1 MTSRV
6 DSLGKYGLN
15 KDAAAFD
22 LAPGAFSDAGNMRFR
37 DGYAERMRGQSQIF
51 TAPSVTPYCL
61 FSYRSGTSKYWVH
74 LGTASAFVDDGTTR
88 TDLTPGTPFT
98 GAVDDRWT
106 GGVASGVL
114 VVNNGVDKPQYWGGN
129 VANDFAALTA
139 WDANWRCASLRPFK
153 NYLVACDVTKSGT
166 RYANMVKW
174 SAAADPGAL
183 PASWDAADATK
194 DAGEQDLAETP
205 DQIVDQLRMGDI
217 NVIYKERSIYGMQ
230 YIGDPYIF
238 RFYRLPGDMGLLAR
252 GCVVNTPMGHVVLS
266 PGDVILHSGQG
277 PRSIINGK
285 MRRWLFNSIDSTYY
299 ARSFLVAS
307 YPTNEVWIC
316 FPESGQTACTMALVW
331 NWNDDTLGVR
341 QLLNATYGAS
351 GQVISSSSGTWA
363 ADTDTWAVDSTA
375 WGNDGFAAAEER
387 LILCESTPM
396 LSIIETGASWNGTSK
411 TCFVERSGLH
421 FDAPDKVKTCRG
433 IIPRIDA
440 SPGTVLSVEIG
451 ASMDAEVAPTWQL
464 PVTYTVGTSRK
475 VDAFATGRYLAYRI
489 TSTGTD
495 AWRLNSVDFDI
506 VSRGNY

>member
-1 MTSRV
+1 MSSRV

-51 TAPSVTPYCL
+51 TTPSVTPYCL

-194 DAGEQDLAETP
+194 DAGEQDLAETT
-205 DQIVDQLRMGDI
+205 DQIIDQLRMGDI

-252 GCVVNTPMGHVVLS
+252 GCVVNTPVGHVVLS

-285 MRRWLFNSIDSTYY
+285 RATASDGRATIGAPCDCAGAIVEGKTTYCKVPPS
-299 ARSFLVAS
+299 ASVAVCS
-307 YPTNEVWIC
+307 QVP
-316 FPESGQTACTMALVW
+316 PE
-331 NWNDDTLGVR
+331 
-341 QLLNATYGAS
+341 
-351 GQVISSSSGTWA
+351 
-363 ADTDTWAVDSTA
+363 
-375 WGNDGFAAAEER
+375 AE
-387 LILCESTPM
+387 P
-396 LSIIETGASWNGTSK
+396 
-411 TCFVERSGLH
+411 
-421 FDAPDKVKTCRG
+421 APDPGLPPPKPPAASHAGLLGSAGGGVM
-433 IIPRIDA
+433 PRTPI
-440 SPGTVLSVEIG
+440 
-451 ASMDAEVAPTWQL
+451 APR
-464 PVTYTVGTSRK
+464 PARV
-475 VDAFATGRYLAYRI
+475 
-489 TSTGTD
+489 
-495 AWRLNSVDFDI
+495 
-506 VSRGNY
+506 